1 MKICIFTDPFKFFS
15 SLLLI
20 LLIPIII
27 GLACVFTYPVGF
39 KKAISISND
48 NNQTS
53 VKLSNN
59 FVDLANTV
67 ALTRYKNG
75 SLIYDVLPAEKFKK
89 TIIEGYG
96 NCSNLIFGLSF
107 LLRNNYVDYKIIH
120 LLPNKRYLLGDG
132 HTVIQ
137 AAYSFK
143 GATRYVG
150 IIDIAENIIPTK
162 QNGSGLTLED
172 LYSSSLIDINLTQH
186 NKISDH
192 HYNNNSNY
200 FYYKEYF
207 LSNSTIGVMN
217 GDDVNNYMKFIEAIY
232 VPIGSAKF
240 EKYLY
245 DGLSLFFGYYPKIY
259 VKNITRLEWVYLYA
273 AISHFY
279 LWFLRMYVLLFIFW
293 LVLALRFNKNE
304 TNSAKSKEWNNFYR

>member
-1 MKICIFTDPFKFFS
+1 MIKFFG
-15 SLLLI
+15 LLL
-20 LLIPIII
+20 LRLFIPIII

-39 KKAISISND
+39 QKAISISND
-48 NNQTS
+48 NNQNS

-96 NCSNLIFGLSF
+96 NCSNLVFGFSF
-107 LLRNNYVDYKIIH
+107 LLRSNYVDYKIIH
-120 LLPNKRYLLGDG
+120 LLHNKSYLLGDG
-132 HTVIQ
+132 HVVIQ
-137 AAYSFK
+137 AAYSFN
-143 GATRYVG
+143 GATPYVG

-162 QNGSGLTLED
+162 QDGSGLTLED
-172 LYSSSLIDINLTQH
+172 LHSNSLIDINLTRH
-186 NKISDH
+186 NKIGDH
-192 HYNNNSNY
+192 HYNNDSNY
-200 FYYKEYF
+200 DYYKEYY
-207 LSNSTIGVMN
+207 LSNSTIGYMD

-240 EKYLY
+240 EKFFY
-245 DGLSLFFGYYPKIY
+245 DGLSIFFGYYPKIY
-259 VKNITRLEWVYLYA
+259 VKNITNLEWIYFYS

-279 LWFLRMYVLLFIFW
+279 LWFIRMYVLLFIFW
-293 LVLALRFNKNE
+293 LVALRFNKNE
-304 TNSAKSKEWNNFYR
+304 TNSAKSKGWNDFYR